1 MSTAGLGAN
10 RTAPTDGWRLRFV
23 EDMAGLVLA
32 HGAPPALM
40 RVLGWMIV
48 CESPEQTA
56 SQIQEELALSAG
68 SVSTSLR
75 TLTEIGVLERAARPG
90 DRRISYCFCAQ
101 GWERVLES
109 RFRGLTEIRQV
120 ADRALDAAGDE
131 ADDRL
136 VEMRDT
142 YALMEAGVKELLR
155 VSLERNAAAAPTP
168 GTTPLRRRH

>member
-1 MSTAGLGAN
+1 MTTAGLGAG
-10 RTAPTDGWRLRFV
+10 RTAPTDDWRLRFV

-32 HGAPPALM
+32 YGAPRALM

-56 SQIQEELALSAG
+56 PQIQEELALSAG

-75 TLTEIGVLERAARPG
+75 TLTEIGVLERVARPG
-90 DRRISYCFCAQ
+90 DRRIYYRFCPQ
-101 GWERVLES
+101 GWECVLEA
-109 RFRGLTEIRQV
+109 RFRALTEIRKV
-120 ADRALDAAGDE
+120 ADRALNAAGDK

-142 YALMEAGVKELLR
+142 YALMEAGVKDLLR
-155 VSLERNAAAAPTP
+155 VSLERNAAAPAAE
-168 GTTPLRRRH
+168 TTPLRHRR